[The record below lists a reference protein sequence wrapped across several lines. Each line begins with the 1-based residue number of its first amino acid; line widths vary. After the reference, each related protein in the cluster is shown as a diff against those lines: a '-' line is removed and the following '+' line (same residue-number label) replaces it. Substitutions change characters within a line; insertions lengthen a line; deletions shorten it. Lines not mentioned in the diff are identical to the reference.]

1 MGRGNGRR
9 SVRQGHKFVRWA
21 KVCTGKVSERGRA
34 AVALECAVGA
44 LNKGSLQGLQKAGG
58 EENETL
64 ESEAGAEVLGRLED
78 LGEAACSAPD
88 TEAANESEAAE
99 RMSDAQDF
107 QFRDLRYA
115 G

>member
-9 SVRQGHKFVRWA
+9 TVRQGHTFVHWA
-21 KVCTGKVSERGRA
+21 KLYTGKGPEPGIFVEG
-34 AVALECAVGA
+34 LDNAVGA
-44 LNKGSLQGLQKAGG
+44 LKEGSLQGLQKAGG

-64 ESEAGAEVLGRLED
+64 DSAVGAEVLGRVEG
-78 LGEAACSAPD
+78 LGEVACSAPD
-88 TEAANESEAAE
+88 TEAMNESEAAE
-99 RMSDAQDF
+99 RLSDAQDF